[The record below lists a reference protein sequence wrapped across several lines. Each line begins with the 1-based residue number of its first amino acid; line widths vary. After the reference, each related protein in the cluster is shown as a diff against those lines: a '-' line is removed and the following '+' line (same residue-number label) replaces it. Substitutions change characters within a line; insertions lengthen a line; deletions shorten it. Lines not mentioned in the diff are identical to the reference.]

1 MNEQNTTRSKKDL
14 ILTIVCLALCA
25 IFAFILVCNVII
37 IIKDAVDPDNPP
49 RIFGL
54 TPLVVV
60 SDSMH
65 GTRPGHIERN
75 DLIFV
80 EYVPFDQLH
89 VGDVVS
95 FKDRGSL
102 TTHRLK
108 EYRPFFEYKDEET
121 GENRYGGWV
130 TGGDYLG
137 TDDPHILVEDTYIG
151 RVAGRVPAIGGL
163 FLLLK
168 NPFVMV
174 LCIGIPLGLIILID
188 LLNKKKAEKAAKE
201 AKADKTTELEDKAA
215 ALEAELA
222 RLRALAGE
230 AAAPSV
236 ETVDSET
243 TKAESDTASE

>member
-49 RIFGL
+49 RLFGL

-80 EYVPFDQLH
+80 EYVPFDELH

-108 EYRPFFEYKDEET
+108 EYLPFLEKEHEGET
-121 GENRYGGWV
+121 FSGGWI

-137 TDDPHILVEDTYIG
+137 TNDADVLYEYNYIG
-151 RVAGRVPAIGGL
+151 KLVARVPGIGGL

-168 NPFVMV
+168 NPFVMA